1 MTGCPADGPLPGT
14 PPGSDKRGPA
24 GARARLFVAID
35 VGDAVRAEAA
45 RVIQAITNQIEAVK
59 VPPKVTWVRPSAL
72 HVTLR
77 FIGEVEEEAVPE
89 LCERLAPAIAMPPF
103 DVAWRGVGAFPSPR
117 HPRAL
122 WLGVVSGGAGL
133 GALEAEVSRRLMGT
147 VEPGERP
154 LLPHLTLGR
163 IKMAGAGVDWPKV
176 LRAVEVR
183 DAHSVVDRV
192 TLYRSTLSQPFGR
205 ARAVAGGVEA
215 QRGPHYTGLVSAPL
229 VSRANDE

>member
-1 MTGCPADGPLPGT
+1 MTGFTADSRWGDMPL
-14 PPGSDKRGPA
+14 GSDEPGPA
-24 GARARLFVAID
+24 GARARLFVAVD
-35 VGDAVRAEAA
+35 VGDALRAEAA
-45 RVIQAITNQIEAVK
+45 RMIQAITSQIEAVK
-59 VPPKVTWVRPSAL
+59 TPPRITWVKPSAL

-77 FIGEVEEEAVPE
+77 FIGEVEEGTVPG
-89 LCERLAPAIAMPPF
+89 LCERLAPPIVMPPF

-133 GALEAEVSRRLMGT
+133 GALEAEVSRRLAGT
-147 VEPGERP
+147 VAEARP

-183 DAHSVVDRV
+183 DAHSTVDRV
-192 TLYRSTLSQPFGR
+192 TLFRSRLSRQ
-205 ARAVAGGVEA
+205 
-215 QRGPHYTGLVSAPL
+215 GPNYTGLVSAPL
-229 VSRANDE
+229 ISGTNHE